1 MDFDKLEAKIA
12 SISRLSSQTND
23 FNNTSDVNSSIY
35 TSEYTTDDSSSGDES
50 SNASFMKS
58 GSKGTPV
65 KRRESTLTNEGF
77 LNALEK
83 LDAGTKSNLSKYFN
97 MENKL

>member
-35 TSEYTTDDSSSGDES
+35 TSEYTTDD
-50 SNASFMKS
+50 
-58 GSKGTPV
+58 
-65 KRRESTLTNEGF
+65 
-77 LNALEK
+77 
-83 LDAGTKSNLSKYFN
+83 
-97 MENKL
+97 